1 MCKHQ
6 RPAPEIQT
14 ATKGAYQGQTIHLD
28 LHDDRRKHFLCWALW
43 LIWPLILLAK
53 WTTPLIW
60 AVLVTIAGALSASLA
75 SIAAIMLIIV
85 GAVLWLRS

>member
-6 RPAPEIQT
+6 SPANEIQA
-14 ATKGAYQGQTIHLD
+14 ATKGAYQGQTIRLD
-28 LHDDRRKHFLCWALW
+28 LHDDRRKQFLCWTLW

-60 AVLVTIAGALSASLA
+60 AALVTIAGALSASLV

-85 GAVLWLRS
+85 GAMLWLRS